1 LDVSFS
7 DIANFFA
14 CFSCPQV
21 LFLTC
26 TDTFPYLKHHPILKV
41 GVTVQI
47 GMSKTCKLMAVFNRY
62 VEFCNEHASGSDQ
75 SPKHKIDLSE
85 LEFVHCEVLNGN
97 DTAETAALMKN
108 DRISVRREQSDERK
122 EEETRLRLQRESDK
136 AYFTQLRQFLPQTT
150 SSGRTCRHFVD
161 QFADVVL
168 DCRGELPYV
177 VEGYNV
183 PIPSKLIRCHSFM
196 IHKRC
201 PWLSRMIEEARM
213 DGRRSVISVPETK
226 DSEEDQDFELLQFK
240 VQPPP
245 PLAAAVGEDAIAAQ
259 IEDDEN
265 HVRRSSD
272 GSLGVDLDDGET
284 SIVEGR
290 SESLIYVPINNHAV
304 EAMKLL
310 LEYCYTNRVIP
321 LGYHAFM
328 DSCKTKP
335 TVKKFEGPV
344 APFSNRT
351 SRWTNN
357 GEPLVSFA
365 VALAGIRLAEEA
377 SLPRLSL
384 MCEIAAGRLV
394 CENSAIHALLACEEQ
409 KKRTNNPLTRLRQ
422 SAMEIILRS
431 DRILTSRGI
440 GLLLEKALEDQG
452 STLVPT
458 LLLGAAE
465 AVESLEK
472 KKKKSSPHGSSSGG
486 GIAFSSAASG
496 LGSAKSDWQTA
507 AYASFSRI
515 DKMEAKAR
523 ERERRKRRLRRDND
537 AGGADRMDDD
547 DDDYYFGE
555 DDDVDRFVLGAADGT
570 TVSSNR
576 FRRKWQF
583 YDTPAEF
590 WDLDFAE
597 NNAAAA
603 AAAAM
608 AGHSLTRY
616 TTTRRGTKS
625 HRRGSH

>member
-1 LDVSFS
+1 
-7 DIANFFA
+7 
-14 CFSCPQV
+14 
-21 LFLTC
+21 
-26 TDTFPYLKHHPILKV
+26 
-41 GVTVQI
+41 
-47 GMSKTCKLMAVFNRY
+47 MSKTCKLLAVFNRY
-62 VEFCNEHASGSDQ
+62 VEFCNEHSSGSDQ
-75 SPKHKIDLSE
+75 QQHHKIDLSE

-97 DTAETAALMKN
+97 DTAENAALMKN

-136 AYFTQLRQFLPQTT
+136 AYFTQILQFLP
-150 SSGRTCRHFVD
+150 

-177 VEGYNV
+177 EGCNI
-183 PIPSKLIRCHSFM
+183 PMPSKLVRCHSFM
-196 IHKRC
+196 IHRRC
-201 PWLSRMIEEARM
+201 PWLSRMIDEARM
-213 DGRRSVISVPETK
+213 DGRRSVISLPETK

-245 PLAAAVGEDAIAAQ
+245 PAVGEDATAAQ

-265 HVRRSSD
+265 HVRRNSD
-272 GSLGVDLDDGET
+272 CSLGVDMDDGET
-284 SIVEGR
+284 SIMESR
-290 SESLIYVPINNHAV
+290 RESLIYVPVDKHSV

-357 GEPLVSFA
+357 GEPLVPFA

-394 CENSAIHALLACEEQ
+394 CENSAVDALLACEEQ
-409 KKRTNNPLTRLRQ
+409 KKRTNNPLPRLRQ
-422 SAMEIILRS
+422 NAMEIILQS
-431 DRILTSRGI
+431 DRILSYRGM

-465 AVESLEK
+465 AIESLEK
-472 KKKKSSPHGSSSGG
+472 KKKKSSSPHGSSGG
-486 GIAFSSAASG
+486 GIAVASSASG
-496 LGSAKSDWQTA
+496 VGSNKSDWQGA
-507 AYASFSRI
+507 AFASFSRI

-523 ERERRKRRLRRDND
+523 ERERRKRRRLRDNNETGN
-537 AGGADRMDDD
+537 AAHRMDENEDE
-547 DDDYYFGE
+547 DDDYYYGVDE
-555 DDDVDRFVLGAADGT
+555 DLMDRFVLGDGT
-570 TVSSNR
+570 TASSR
-576 FRRKWQF
+576 YRRKWQF
-583 YDTPAEF
+583 YDTPADF

-603 AAAAM
+603 AAAANM